1 MSSVSV
7 STCLCLTV
15 GTHTRTR
22 TQTLHRHALAWGDFR
37 IYGRVRAW
45 DGLVVLVRTPI
56 WHGPGLPPHD
66 TFIFRGYLVGGP
78 RGNLV
83 GSWRHVTGNVHSIP
97 LEGPFVVSR
106 LDERELAGGNG
117 TGDAGVREGG
127 EGEGVGAAAEQQ
139 PAQDIGDVQVQTAT
153 HA

>member
-1 MSSVSV
+1 MSN
-7 STCLCLTV
+7 CCE
-15 GTHTRTR
+15 
-22 TQTLHRHALAWGDFR
+22 QTLRRHALAWGDFR

-66 TFIFRGYLVGGP
+66 PFIFRGYLVGGA

-97 LEGPFVVSR
+97 LEGPFVVSK
-106 LDERELAGGNG
+106 LDEREMGNG
-117 TGDAGVREGG
+117 DGDGAAREGG
-127 EGEGVGAAAEQQ
+127 EAEGDAAEQQ
-139 PAQDIGDVQVQTAT
+139 PGLHVGDAEGQAGATTPAQT
-153 HA
+153 